1 MKLNWYSRFSF
12 RVLFIHFN
20 FCDFKILDAFLSFL
34 FSRNLKRWFGDLFVP
49 LVYKYTFTY
58 FVAML
63 LFVKTFR
70 FSGVVVQGKRNTV
83 KQKGTLAQ
91 TELSRYIFICDRNK
105 KQKQS
110 SLLFNFNI
118 TEICKET
125 NKKLVH
131 LGRTNFYL
139 KVVQNTHFRAVARW
153 FERPVYRF
161 GATTMYLE
169 DLVSQEMYKRV
180 IVLEI
185 YFRVSNKKIPE

>member
-1 MKLNWYSRFSF
+1 M
-12 RVLFIHFN
+12 
-20 FCDFKILDAFLSFL
+20 
-34 FSRNLKRWFGDLFVP
+34 P
-49 LVYKYTFTY
+49 LLYKYTFSY

-63 LFVKTFR
+63 LFVSTFR
-70 FSGVVVQGKRNTV
+70 FPGVVVQGERNTV

-91 TELSRYIFICDRNK
+91 TELSRYIFICHRNK

-139 KVVQNTHFRAVARW
+139 KVVQNTHGNTNKFSIYLPAAYLITY
-153 FERPVYRF
+153 RPTFQGR
-161 GATTMYLE
+161 
-169 DLVSQEMYKRV
+169 SQM
-180 IVLEI
+180 I
-185 YFRVSNKKIPE
+185 